1 MTPVE
6 LLIGIILLLLAVPD
20 LCERSGRPALLYTVY
35 LVVGLLI
42 GPSLNADV
50 RDLLVEVGRFGF
62 ILLLFQIGLEI
73 DLPPVKSLLT
83 PAKLALKWGAVQF
96 PFVMALAMLAGLD
109 VTESFLAAAALN
121 GCSVS
126 MTFVAWKHFPTP
138 SPDNKRHLL
147 LWMVTIELVSIVIL
161 TAGSTLLKHGFG
173 PAFLGQFL
181 LIAAVVLLISKYA
194 DRWTSSLARRLP
206 STVRLKGHYIVL
218 FVFVVAALGA
228 RLGLS
233 EAKSAF
239 FLGLFISRATHEGM
253 ALEHHLKPIGQ
264 HLLIPIFFVSLGA
277 FVPAELLL
285 TRTGF
290 YALLA
295 AVLLLALR
303 DFLHRTYVRSGCERR
318 AFLLVCPNLTIVA
331 IAANTMRNAGADP
344 RHIGW
349 MVITGLVLSVAS
361 LLMLPGRSN
370 DGMRP
375 G

>member
-20 LCERSGRPALLYTVY
+20 LCRKAGRPALLYTVY

-42 GPSLNADV
+42 GPALSLEV
-50 RDLLVEVGRFGF
+50 RDLLMELGRFGF

-73 DLPPVKSLLT
+73 DLPPVKSLVT
-83 PAKLALKWGAVQF
+83 PARLALKWSVVQF
-96 PFVMALAMLAGLD
+96 PFVMMVARLAGLD
-109 VTESFLAAAALN
+109 WHESFLAAAALN

-126 MTFVAWKHFPTP
+126 MTFLAWRHFPTP
-138 SPDNKRHLL
+138 TPENKRHLL
-147 LWMVTIELVSIVIL
+147 LWMVAIEILAIIIL

-173 PAFLGQFL
+173 AAFFGQFL
-181 LIAAVVLLISKYA
+181 LIGAVVALISKFA
-194 DRWTSSLARRLP
+194 DRLTSSLARRLP
-206 STVRLKGHYIVL
+206 SSIRLKGHYIVL
-218 FVFVVAALGA
+218 FVFVVAAVGA
-228 RLGLS
+228 RFGLS
-233 EAKSAF
+233 EAKTAF

-253 ALEHHLKPIGQ
+253 ALEHHLKPISQ

-277 FVPAELLL
+277 FVPVELLA
-285 TRTGF
+285 TRIGL

-295 AVLLLALR
+295 TALLLALR

-331 IAANTMRNAGADP
+331 IAANTMRNAGGDP
-344 RHIGW
+344 SHVGW
-349 MVITGLVLSVAS
+349 VVLTGLVLTVVS
-361 LLMLPGRSN
+361 LLLLPGRSTE
-370 DGMRP
+370 GIQT